1 MAPKQRKAVKP
12 MVGQDKETI
21 LRVEPYNLFGKHILR
36 PYADAGL
43 PIFLPKGVASE
54 KKFWTSPKVLAR
66 ADAEHSEL
74 CRRLQKGM
82 SMTASTIQEFAEFS
96 VANSGDALKAVQNL
110 MDALGT
116 AEGQQFVE
124 ACVFFNQQNETKR
137 DLDQSKKHVDVMF
150 KFFEKNKEDLEKK
163 LRKAAMVSSRLY
175 LASTSMFEL
184 LALTT
189 NVKEWAKKIEPKK
202 QQPKATRAWLDEP
215 KSISKAKTALS
226 KTIVDV
232 PENKKRTNQKVVLKD
247 DSNDSSDSS
256 SGEKRQRDKKG
267 KGDSSSGSE
276 NPSDDSDKK
285 KQTKK
290 NRMKE
295 AGRKRKINSDS
306 DSSGDEKVKDE
317 KKKKKGKDKKKA
329 KQLSSSSN
337 DSDKKEKKAKKDTKE
352 KKGSKAS
359 PSSECSKKDDEAMAM
374 ALAKSLLEK
383 EKKAEKDMQEKKR
396 SRASSSPECS
406 KKEDEAKAMAL
417 AKSLLEKEKKAEKDM
432 QEKKGS
438 KASPSSECSKKD
450 DEAMA
455 MALAKSLLEKEK
467 KAEKD
472 MQGKKRSRASSSPE
486 CSKKED
492 EAKAMA
498 IAMSCWSLGR
508 VQELLAEAEQIK
520 HGLGNLAGGV
530 FPADKLQGLQ
540 DKIPKGILLL
550 SPNLVLPMAAE
561 DAPQEIEN
569 DIAKIFVNHVVRTAE
584 EAEKYFSVQ
593 AGVPSGSSK

>member
-96 VANSGDALKAVQNL
+96 VANSGDVFKAVQNL

-137 DLDQSKKHVDVMF
+137 DLDQAKKHVDVMF

-215 KSISKAKTALS
+215 KSMSKAKTALS
-226 KTIVDV
+226 KAIVDV

-256 SGEKRQRDKKG
+256 SGDKRQRDKKG

-276 NPSDDSDKK
+276 NHSDDSDKK

-295 AGRKRKINSDS
+295 AGRKRKMNSDS
-306 DSSGDEKVKDE
+306 DSSGDEKVKNE
-317 KKKKKGKDKKKA
+317 KKKKGKDKKKA

-352 KKGSKAS
+352 KKLSKAS
-359 PSSECSKKDDEAMAM
+359 PSSECSKKDDEAMAV
-374 ALAKSLLEK
+374 AIAKSLLEK
-383 EKKAEKDMQEKKR
+383 EKKAEKDLQEKKR
-396 SRASSSPECS
+396 R
-406 KKEDEAKAMAL
+406 
-417 AKSLLEKEKKAEKDM
+417 
-432 QEKKGS
+432 G
-438 KASPSSECSKKD
+438 ASP
-450 DEAMA
+450 
-455 MALAKSLLEKEK
+455 
-467 KAEKD
+467 
-472 MQGKKRSRASSSPE
+472 SPE

-498 IAMSCWSLGR
+498 IAMSCWSLGN
-508 VQELLAEAEQIK
+508 VQELLAEAENLK

-530 FPADKLQGLQ
+530 CPADKLQVLQ
-540 DKIPKGILLL
+540 GKIPKGILLL
-550 SPNLVLPMAAE
+550 SPNLVLPMPAE
-561 DAPQEIEN
+561 DAPQEINN
-569 DIAKIFVNHVVRTAE
+569 DIAKIFVNQVVRTAE
-584 EAEKYFSVQ
+584 EAEKYFCLQ
-593 AGVPSGSSK
+593 AGMPSGSSK